1 MTLKP
6 ARRRYKKDDTG
17 LPKGQA
23 GPQDTGGTR
32 SALTILSYVFD
43 ILLKF
48 FRLCQEESLSRII
61 GLPIS
66 QTNCSFHNER
76 PGFGLTGR
84 QYYLAR
90 IQQFKKIVI
99 ITIYLYPIILI
110 FHFL

>member
-1 MTLKP
+1 M
-6 ARRRYKKDDTG
+6 DGTG

-23 GPQDTGGTR
+23 GPENTGGTGT
-32 SALTILSYVFD
+32 ALITLSYVFD

-48 FRLCQEESLSRII
+48 FGLCQEEKSVQNM

-76 PGFGLTGR
+76 PSFGLTGG

-90 IQQFKKIVI
+90 IQ
-99 ITIYLYPIILI
+99 
-110 FHFL
+110 